1 MILPEDIYT
10 VVRSGFANDYPDR
23 VVRFL
28 RDFEIS
34 DAQLNS
40 LMTHFEPES
49 DKDPLVAARDWIRA
63 HPDVI
68 RRWLAEP
75 EAAS

>member
-1 MILPEDIYT
+1 
-10 VVRSGFANDYPDR
+10 VVRTGFVDDYPDR

-40 LMTHFEPES
+40 LMTDFEPES
-49 DKDPLVAARDWIRA
+49 DKEPLQAARDWIQA
-63 HPDVI
+63 HPDAV
-68 RRWLAEP
+68 RRWLA
-75 EAAS
+75 AADAS